1 MKKLLMKGDN
11 VIIIYLI
18 QRNDSK
24 YFKLAKDIDKEYY
37 NIFHIFKKL
46 GIKTLYYRCKI
57 NKKSICLDNKIKI
70 KFLNEK

>member
-1 MKKLLMKGDN
+1 MKNLLIKGDR

-24 YFKLAKDIDKEYY
+24 YFKLAKDIDEKYY
-37 NIFHIFKKL
+37 DAFYTLKKL
-46 GIKTLYYRCKI
+46 GVETLYYRCKI
-57 NKKSICLDNKIKI
+57 NEKNIYIDNKTKI